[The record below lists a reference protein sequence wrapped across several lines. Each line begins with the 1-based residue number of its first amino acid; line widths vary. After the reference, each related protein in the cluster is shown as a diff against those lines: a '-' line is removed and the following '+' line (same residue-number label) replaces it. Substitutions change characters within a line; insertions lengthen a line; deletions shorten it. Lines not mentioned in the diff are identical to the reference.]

1 MERAPLTAADR
12 ELVETVTATNRQAF
26 DPAFFD
32 GAHIV
37 AAGVR
42 TSEGGVFEG
51 VSLPASVGRAS
62 MCAEPVAIGAAIAA
76 GHRHDDIAT
85 CVAVSSPMDRHDAT
99 EHRVVPPCGS
109 CRELLVDHNESM
121 RVVVPADGGERVVA
135 ASDLLPV
142 RTW

>member
-1 MERAPLTAADR
+1 MEQTPPTAADR
-12 ELVETVTATNRQAF
+12 DLIETVTATNKQAF

-32 GAHIV
+32 GAHVV

-42 TSEGGVFEG
+42 TSEGSVYEG

-62 MCAEPVAIGAAIAA
+62 MCAEPVAIGAAIAD
-76 GHRHDDIAT
+76 GHQQDELDT
-85 CVAVSSPMDRHDAT
+85 CVAVSYPMDHHDAT

-109 CRELLVDHNESM
+109 CRELLADCEAM
-121 RVVVPADGGERVVA
+121 RVVVPADGGECVVE
-135 ASDLLPV
+135 ASDLLPA